1 MEIAAGEN
9 YNLKVTSIEEDHYLL
24 NEEIP
29 LFKEKHLAG
38 LRVGENIAVFVYHN
52 SQGQLVATTQKPYAK
67 VGELA
72 TLKVID
78 MSTAGA
84 FLDWGLPKDILLPR
98 SFHEDDLQKGDYC
111 LVKILRDHS
120 GRVIAKEKLEDELSN
135 ENLTVKEMDVVE
147 LVMYQETPLGY
158 QMIINGKHLGL
169 LHKNETFKELFSGDK
184 VEGFIKKIKEDN
196 KIDVVLG
203 QPGYKRVVSESEPIL
218 NALHKANGFLP
229 YHDKSDAEE
238 IQKVF
243 GMSKKTFKMSIGALY
258 KQKKIVITPEGIRLV

>member
-1 MEIAAGEN
+1 M
-9 YNLKVTSIEEDHYLL
+9 
-24 NEEIP
+24 
-29 LFKEKHLAG
+29 
-38 LRVGENIAVFVYHN
+38 
-52 SQGQLVATTQKPYAK
+52 
-67 VGELA
+67 
-72 TLKVID
+72 
-78 MSTAGA
+78 
-84 FLDWGLPKDILLPR
+84 
-98 SFHEDDLQKGDYC
+98 
-111 LVKILRDHS
+111 VKILRDPS

-147 LVMYQETPLGY
+147 MVMYQETPLGY

-218 NALHKANGFLP
+218 SALHTANGFLP
-229 YHDKSDAEE
+229 YHDKSDAEK